1 MDKIS
6 LEDAVKNV
14 YQVLSQV
21 RGTVN
26 GQTLNAVEMVAI
38 MQSHRV
44 MVDELQKRQSTIDR
58 LTMELDATKEK
69 KE

>member
-1 MDKIS
+1 MNQIS

-26 GQTLNAVEMVAI
+26 GQTLNAVEMIAI

-58 LTMELDATKEK
+58 LTTELDAIKEK

>member
-1 MDKIS
+1 
-6 LEDAVKNV
+6 
-14 YQVLSQV
+14 
-21 RGTVN
+21 
-26 GQTLNAVEMVAI
+26 

>member
-1 MDKIS
+1 MNQIS

-26 GQTLNAVEMVAI
+26 GQTLNAVEMIAI

>member
-6 LEDAVKNV
+6 LEDAIKNV
-14 YQVLSQV
+14 YQMLSQV

-26 GQTLNAVEMVAI
+26 GQTLNAVEMIAI
-38 MQSHRV
+38 MQSHKV

>member
-6 LEDAVKNV
+6 VEDAIKNI
-14 YQVLSQV
+14 YQVISQV

-26 GQTLNAVEMVAI
+26 GQTLNAVEMIAI
-38 MQSHRV
+38 MQSHKV
-44 MVDELQKRQSTIDR
+44 IVDELSNRQLKIDN
-58 LTMELDATKEK
+58 LTEELRKEK

>member
-26 GQTLNAVEMVAI
+26 GQTLNAVEMIAV

-44 MVDELQKRQSTIDR
+44 MVEAIQKGQEAIAKLNEKLADNNI
-58 LTMELDATKEK
+58 K